1 MYGLL
6 VEMTGGEQ
14 RLAEVG
20 EALGQV
26 GLERVVDGI
35 YLCAK
40 PQRTEMLVV
49 HDSISVLRKLPWF
62 VEEAAKVVAFKVDE
76 YGDITSAIKE

>member
-6 VEMTGGEQ
+6 VEMADAEQ

-26 GLERVVDGI
+26 GFECVTSGI
-35 YLCAK
+35 YICTK
-40 PQRTEMLVV
+40 PRRTEMLVV
-49 HDSISVLRKLPWF
+49 HDAIVALHKLPWF
-62 VEEAAKVVAFKVDE
+62 AGAAAKVVAFKVDE
-76 YGDITSAIKE
+76 YGDITNAIKE